1 MLLRIKPVL
10 WGHNLHL
17 CRDEHMSGKTSTD
30 SSPTKLLST
39 HLKRTIVYPTKVV
52 NCFKVN
58 IVVFRIPFIMS
69 PFFST
74 KVHFSFALLTEYFTS
89 KNRIACKKS
98 FVIIYI
104 THLSSTKPQNLFI
117 EMCPHTGKFRIDH
130 WKCEYL
136 AFEIWH
142 ICEHQY
148 L

>member
-58 IVVFRIPFIMS
+58 IVALSLGFLS
-69 PFFST
+69 SWAL
-74 KVHFSFALLTEYFTS
+74 SFQQKFTSALLYLQNIS
-89 KNRIACKKS
+89 HQIACKKS